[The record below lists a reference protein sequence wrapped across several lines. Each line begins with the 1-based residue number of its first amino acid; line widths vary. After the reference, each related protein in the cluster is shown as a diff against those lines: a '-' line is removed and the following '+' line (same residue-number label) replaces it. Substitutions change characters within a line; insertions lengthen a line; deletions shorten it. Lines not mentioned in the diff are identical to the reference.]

1 MIFNAF
7 QREDD
12 DAVFTIVRNV
22 SSATRDIGDNV
33 VWDISSSVD
42 GVRVTANAANTL
54 TLFRGVLVEQL
65 TDSSYGKA
73 QVHGYQANAYITNS
87 TDQSITAGDV
97 LIGVAAKD
105 GLAYSAAGTG
115 VSGFVFAAEAFIT
128 SSTPAEVLKKVLIRA
143 L

>member
-7 QREDD
+7 QRDDD

-22 SSATRDIGDNV
+22 SGAARSVGDNV
-33 VWDISSSVD
+33 VWDISASVD

-54 TLFRGVLVEQL
+54 NLFRGVLVEAL
-65 TDSSYGKA
+65 ADSQYGKC
-73 QVHGYQANAYITNS
+73 QIHGYNTQAYITNA
-87 TDQSITAGDV
+87 TNQSIAAGDV

-105 GLAYSAAGTG
+105 GLARSAAGTG
-115 VSGFVFAAEAFIT
+115 ITGFVYAAEAFVT

-143 L
+143 M